1 MAGGSSQLSRSFWAH
16 VTKALFM
23 GSFTALQQESPG
35 AVRGTDRRLTS
46 NRPVRVKVLRR
57 GFSNCPVTALPVLR
71 TTLIFSVTHFQTIQE
86 KENGKVGL
94 EKTPSLINSQPLHS
108 LYKVAEAQV
117 DSCWRNLYLSS
128 VLPARR
134 KLSFLKSLTGS

>member
-16 VTKALFM
+16 VTKAPFT

-35 AVRGTDRRLTS
+35 AVRGPDRRLTS
-46 NRPVRVKVLRR
+46 NRSVRVMLRR
-57 GFSNCPVTALPVLR
+57 GFSPNCPVTALPVLR
-71 TTLIFSVTHFQTIQE
+71 TTLILFVTHFQTIQE

-117 DSCWRNLYLSS
+117 DSCWHNLYLSS

-134 KLSFLKSLTGS
+134 KLYFLKSLTGS